1 LTHSI
6 SDAFSH
12 IFNGVCEASYRP
24 SFTALT
30 PVAFAAFVAFVAFM
44 AFATVMAIMAVMAL
58 GRGGGVYG
66 CIRICRACGYGDRG
80 HSN

>member
-1 LTHSI
+1 MTHSI

-24 SFTALT
+24 SSTALT
-30 PVAFAAFVAFVAFM
+30 PVAFAAFVAFM

-58 GRGGGVYG
+58 GRGGGVHG
-66 CIRICRACGYGDRG
+66 CIRICRACGYGNRG